1 MLRQLVRTG
10 ILAAAL
16 VSALAFSGSALAGPT
31 KPNLDP
37 IPNAI
42 FGNSLTVKW
51 SPSVFSPGAW
61 LKAYRL
67 DVRDLTAGTP
77 PVPHSTTA
85 TQFQLNSLVAG
96 HLYLL
101 ELRAWEI
108 DASFQVGVSPS
119 DFELFRV
126 YPTIVFDDF
135 YYREIRF
142 PPEPPWC
149 LSCPYI
155 LELIQDDPILRASA
169 DRLRLG
175 AVGPSAVGVY
185 VDGRGEVTGLYR

>member
-42 FGNSLTVKW
+42 FGSSLNVKW
-51 SPSVFSPGAW
+51 SPSVFSPGAFF
-61 LKAYRL
+61 KAYKL
-67 DVRDLTAGTP
+67 DVRDVTAGTP
-77 PVPHSTTA
+77 PVPHTTTL
-85 TQFQLNSLVAG
+85 TQFQLNNLVTG
-96 HLYLL
+96 HLYVL
-101 ELRAWEI
+101 ELQAWEV
-108 DASFQVGVSPS
+108 DAGFQVSDSAS
-119 DFELFRV
+119 DFEVFRV
-126 YPTIVFDDF
+126 YPSLVLDDL
-135 YYREIRF
+135 YWREIRF

-149 LSCPYI
+149 LTCPYF
-155 LELIQDDPILRASA
+155 LDLIQHDPVLRAGS

-175 AVGPSAVGVY
+175 TVGPAAVGVS